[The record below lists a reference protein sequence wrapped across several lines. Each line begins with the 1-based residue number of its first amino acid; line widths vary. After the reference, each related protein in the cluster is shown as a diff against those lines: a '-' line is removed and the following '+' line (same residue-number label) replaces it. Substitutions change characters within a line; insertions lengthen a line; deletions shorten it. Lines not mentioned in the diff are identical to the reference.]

1 MAYKRKHQ
9 RLPIECPGDIRQV
22 GGDISCKVVNLCEQG
37 MLISP
42 ETPLPVG
49 EELPFEFRLG
59 KSRRIKCT
67 IKIARTVKSDFG
79 AQIIAISPE
88 DQRYLT
94 EYLDDFVASNF
105 GRY

>member
-9 RLPIECPGDIRQV
+9 RLPIECRADAHRA
-22 GGDISCKVVNLCEQG
+22 DEYISCKIVNLCEQG

-42 ETPLPVG
+42 ETPLTVG
-49 EELPFEFRLG
+49 EELALEFGLG
-59 KSRRIKCT
+59 KSRRIHCT
-67 IKIARTVKSDFG
+67 IKIARAVKSDFG
-79 AQIIAISPE
+79 AQIVAISPD

-94 EYLDDFVASNF
+94 EHLDDFVASNF

>member
-1 MAYKRKHQ
+1 MAYKRKNT
-9 RLPIECPGDIRQV
+9 RLPIECQGDIRRA
-22 GGDISCKVVNLCEQG
+22 GGDISCKVVNLCEGG

-42 ETPLPVG
+42 ETPLTVG
-49 EELPFEFRLG
+49 DELPFEFSLG

-79 AQIIAISPE
+79 VQIVTISPE

-94 EYLDDFVASNF
+94 EYLDDYVASNF